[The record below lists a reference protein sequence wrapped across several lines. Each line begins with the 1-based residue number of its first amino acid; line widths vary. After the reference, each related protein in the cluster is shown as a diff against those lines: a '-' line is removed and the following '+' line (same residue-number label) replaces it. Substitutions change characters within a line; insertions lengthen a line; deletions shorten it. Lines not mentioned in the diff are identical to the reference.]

1 MADEAFREEMTP
13 RERFDAVLDGKSFDR
28 LPINLLLGDH
38 ASRVTGIRTSD
49 YYLDPEKL
57 IEAQVAAQK
66 TYGHDLI
73 LASSSLLKDLGV
85 KTVVPEDGLPYVE
98 GNLINDEFDLERLEP
113 PGPHKHKN
121 FINHLEALIDAL
133 GPDIPV
139 VVTVGGT
146 LSTAAKLRGTENLLR
161 DLYYNPEL
169 VHKILH
175 FVVASVIPYINEA
188 YSLGVYFAV
197 FDPVASGSLIGPKQ
211 YREYALPYQREIIA
225 YVKKVGARSMLH
237 ICGNTSKIW
246 NDMADTGA
254 DWLSLDNTV
263 DLEAAKHTVGGRV
276 ILDGN
281 IRPADTMF
289 LGTPVDAEE
298 NVKECLRKA
307 YDNPRG
313 FILGLGCGLPT
324 NTPPANIHALV
335 AAARKYGR
343 YPLDPEL
350 FS

>member
-1 MADEAFREEMTP
+1 MVAETFQEEMTP
-13 RERFDAVLDGKSFDR
+13 RERFNAVLDGRPFDR

-38 ASRVTGIRTSD
+38 ASRVIGIRTSD
-49 YYLDPEKL
+49 YYRDPAKM

-85 KTVVPEDGLPYVE
+85 KTVVPEDGLPYVVD
-98 GNLINDEFDLERLEP
+98 NLIDDESDLERLEP
-113 PGPHKHKN
+113 PDSHQRRR
-121 FINHLEALIDAL
+121 FINNLEALIDAL

-139 VVTVGGT
+139 VVTIGGT
-146 LSTAAKLRGTENLLR
+146 LSTAAKLRGTANLLR
-161 DLYYNPEL
+161 DLYHNPEL

-175 FVVASVIPYINEA
+175 FVVASIIPYINQA
-188 YSLGVYFAV
+188 CHLGVYFAV
-197 FDPVASGSLIGPKQ
+197 FDPVSSGSLISPKQ
-211 YREYALPYQREIIA
+211 YREYAFPYQQEIIA
-225 YVKKVGARSMLH
+225 HIKRVGARSMLN

-246 NDMADTGA
+246 NEMADTGA

-263 DLEAAKHTVGGRV
+263 DLDAAKHTVGGRV

-289 LGTPVDAEE
+289 LGTPADAEA

-307 YDNPRG
+307 YDNPGG
-313 FILGLGCGLPT
+313 FILGLGCGMPT

-343 YPLDPEL
+343 YPLDPEF